1 MEFLEGGMIMHPN
14 WYYDLYD
21 EIFAWS
27 RDYSKEITM
36 INDIVSL
43 KDKIV
48 EEIGAGTGRHT
59 EQILKMNPLKVEAI
73 DFDSQA
79 IRLLREKFKHISNI
93 QIVEGDGFIRENTV
107 DIIICLYSIFQ
118 QTEKETILKKRIGNL
133 INRIEKYDCDIFVEC
148 IDTNKHNE
156 QGFTLIYES
165 GKEYLGIK
173 SEKTD
178 FGVKIVYQGYIN
190 NSDVTYEVPIRN
202 CPLYLFEVN
211 PNIKYEIIPL
221 TQSERKRILHLF
233 K

>member
-1 MEFLEGGMIMHPN
+1 MECLEGGIILHPN

-21 EIFAWS
+21 EIFGWS
-27 RDYSKEITM
+27 RDYPKEITM

-43 KDKIV
+43 KNKIV

-73 DFDSQA
+73 DCDIQA
-79 IRLLREKFKHISNI
+79 IDLLREKFKQVSNI
-93 QIVEGDGFIRENTV
+93 QIIEGDGFIRGNTV

-118 QTEKETILKKRIGNL
+118 QTEEETILKKRIENL
-133 INRIEKYDCDIFVEC
+133 LNRIETYGCDIFVEC
-148 IDTNKHNE
+148 IDTNKHKA

-165 GKEYLGIK
+165 GQDYLGIK

-190 NSDVTYEVPIRN
+190 NMDVIYEVPICN

-221 TQSERKRILHLF
+221 TQSGRKRILHLF

>member
-1 MEFLEGGMIMHPN
+1 MECLEGGIILHPN

-21 EIFAWS
+21 EIFGWS
-27 RDYSKEITM
+27 RDYPKEITM

-43 KDKIV
+43 KNKIV

-73 DFDSQA
+73 DCDIQA
-79 IRLLREKFKHISNI
+79 IDLLREKFKQVSNI
-93 QIVEGDGFIRENTV
+93 QIIEGDGFIRG
-107 DIIICLYSIFQ
+107 I
-118 QTEKETILKKRIGNL
+118 ETYG
-133 INRIEKYDCDIFVEC
+133 CDIFVEC
-148 IDTNKHNE
+148 IDTNKHKA

-165 GKEYLGIK
+165 GQDYLGIK

-190 NSDVTYEVPIRN
+190 NMDVIYEVPICN

-221 TQSERKRILHLF
+221 TQSGRKRILHLF